1 MTLLKL
7 VASSLEEKVADLSEQ
22 CSQHVSSVIGA
33 CRNPCLGI
41 KMCQLFQSYS
51 LVTSRLLCGNFIGGE
66 MTVNELHS
74 IANPNRASVKH
85 SA

>member
-1 MTLLKL
+1 MF
-7 VASSLEEKVADLSEQ
+7 
-22 CSQHVSSVIGA
+22 
-33 CRNPCLGI
+33 
-41 KMCQLFQSYS
+41 QLFQSYS

-74 IANPNRASVKH
+74 IAKTNRASVKH

>member
-1 MTLLKL
+1 M
-7 VASSLEEKVADLSEQ
+7 
-22 CSQHVSSVIGA
+22 
-33 CRNPCLGI
+33 
-41 KMCQLFQSYS
+41 
-51 LVTSRLLCGNFIGGE
+51 TSRLLRGNFIGGD

>member
-1 MTLLKL
+1 MFDKSTRFKQVCQLLL
-7 VASSLEEKVADLSEQ
+7 SLIV
-22 CSQHVSSVIGA
+22 
-33 CRNPCLGI
+33 GI
-41 KMCQLFQSYS
+41 KMRQLFQSYS
-51 LVTSRLLCGNFIGGE
+51 LLLRGNFIGGE